1 MTMLTGGEAVVRML
15 LDQGVDTLY
24 ALPGVQ
30 NDALYN
36 ALFDAGDAI
45 RVIHTRHEQGAA
57 YMALGAALSTGKPAV
72 YNVVPGPGVL
82 NTFAA
87 LATAFSTNAPVF
99 CLTGQIKSPYIGR
112 GLGLLHELPDQLGLM
127 RGLTKWAARIN
138 APAEVPSLI
147 SEAFVQMTTGRPRP
161 VAVEVPP
168 NVLETRAAVDLGAKR
183 TAPPSPPID
192 PEAIAQAARLLA
204 NSKNPMIIV
213 GGGALDASAEVQQL
227 AELLQAPVVAN
238 RMGLGVLSSRHEL
251 SLRQADAHQ
260 LWAKVDVVLAVGTRL
275 YEPLVQWGYDKQLS
289 VIRIDIDAT
298 EHDRVVAPTVGLV
311 ARSDEALRELIPAV
325 ERLVSKRPSRREE
338 LAALRAEMA
347 RRMAYLEP
355 QLSFV
360 RVLREELPDDGFFVD
375 EMTQVS
381 YVARYAFPVYQPRTF
396 VGVGYQGT
404 LGWGFATALGVKAA
418 HPDRAVLSV
427 NGDGG
432 LMFTIQE
439 LATAVQHKLNVV
451 SIVFNDNAYGNV
463 QRAQR
468 HEYDNRVI
476 ASRLYNPD
484 FVKLAES
491 FGAQGLR
498 ATTPDELRIALRQ
511 GFAANVPTL
520 IEVPVGEM
528 PNPWPMLLNLPRVRP
543 AL

>member
-381 YVARYAFPVYQPRTF
+381 YVARYAFPVYQPRMF